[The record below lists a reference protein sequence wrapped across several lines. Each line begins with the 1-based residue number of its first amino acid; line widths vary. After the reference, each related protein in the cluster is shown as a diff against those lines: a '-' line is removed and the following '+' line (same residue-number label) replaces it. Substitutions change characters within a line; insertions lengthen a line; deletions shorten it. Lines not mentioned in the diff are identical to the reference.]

1 MGEEVAGTSCGTGES
16 EGGERSEVVLGAALL
31 LMGVDS
37 ASSCS
42 DGHSL
47 SCVVACTLLSR
58 SFNAF
63 SASCLQHEANV
74 TMRCVYV
81 VAMLTRGQ

>member
-1 MGEEVAGTSCGTGES
+1 MLYGVVLTEVRAGSAGTGECAR
-16 EGGERSEVVLGAALL
+16 GERSEVVLGAALL
-31 LMGVDS
+31 LIGVDS

-47 SCVVACTLLSR
+47 SWFDAWTLFSR

-63 SASCLQHEANV
+63 SASCLQEV
-74 TMRCVYV
+74 DICVV
-81 VAMLTRGQ
+81 